1 MLWLFVLVLGLIN
14 SDGEGRVG
22 WIFLDDW
29 YIFFWGLWI
38 LWGNL
43 LGLIGKLYGIV
54 LIGT

>member
-14 SDGEGRVG
+14 SDGEGSEG
-22 WIFLDDW
+22 WIFLDDCFL
-29 YIFFWGLWI
+29 FFWGLWV

-43 LGLIGKLYGIV
+43 LGLIGKLCGIV